1 MEEITLASIDS
12 KGKIRIAAFQ
22 YEWSDDE
29 NGYVITRQTGCY
41 GGKMTE
47 QPAKVITAGKAKR
60 TLAEQVALEFNS
72 LVKKSKDKGYKEL
85 EKDLNEYTES
95 ELHEFVGKEVTGQN
109 GIVKPQL
116 AKQADKV
123 TNLKVFDKEYYASRK
138 IDGCFKGDT
147 LISTDKGLLR
157 IDKIVNERMQVNVL
171 SYNTYT
177 QKFEYKP
184 IVNWFNNGL
193 ASPKEFVRIKLGD
206 KKYLTCTKNHKFFSN
221 GDWKPIIECTTINKK
236 SMNQSKFDSLLMGT
250 LLGDSCLSFEYRS
263 KSVSFHLICSH
274 KELELL
280 EHKINVLGLEGK
292 YKPYTSEY
300 GSECW
305 RFDSRTLTED
315 IDWTKFYHLNPENN
329 RYERFIYSAEYLN
342 NILDDSGIS
351 LWIADDGSITYNNGN
366 HETPILTISTEGWSY
381 EQVIEFQKLFQLK
394 YNITPDFVTD
404 KRKVNE
410 NQSGIRLK
418 FRTKDTLQLLNILKY
433 HKFKTVEYKYYY
445 KDGEYEPEYTCLES
459 ITPEIIDR
467 ASGSNKVN
475 KYDIEVADN
484 HNYFANG
491 FLVHNCRCLIYLGND
506 GNIHTSSRGA
516 MNYDAAMMEIIEHPI
531 LIKLFQDNPTLIL
544 DGEAYKHG
552 WSLASISGLM
562 RTQVT
567 AADYS
572 IAEFYWYDIVNTN
585 KSFEERLKI
594 MNQIKSD
601 LNLGFDPYKEWN
613 DGDLRI
619 QFVPQEPIS
628 GYDNMIKLHDQYV
641 SEGWEGL
648 VIRNK
653 DDVYGP
659 NKRTNSMIKLKQY
672 KVDTFKVIGIEQ
684 GLRKYD
690 DMCFVIEMS
699 NGNTFKAKPMGNHE
713 LKVDYTE
720 NFETVYRNHLGDV
733 KYFADSEHGVVQ
745 QPCFIA
751 FRFDLE

>member
-1 MEEITLASIDS
+1 MEEITLATVDS

-22 YEWSDDE
+22 YEWSDTE

-47 QPAKVITAGKAKR
+47 QPAKIITVGKAKR
-60 TLAEQVALEFNS
+60 TLAEQVVLEFNS

-85 EKDLNEYTES
+85 EKDLSEYTES

-138 IDGCFKGDT
+138 IDGC
-147 LISTDKGLLR
+147 
-157 IDKIVNERMQVNVL
+157 
-171 SYNTYT
+171 
-177 QKFEYKP
+177 
-184 IVNWFNNGL
+184 
-193 ASPKEFVRIKLGD
+193 
-206 KKYLTCTKNHKFFSN
+206 
-221 GDWKPIIECTTINKK
+221 
-236 SMNQSKFDSLLMGT
+236 
-250 LLGDSCLSFEYRS
+250 
-263 KSVSFHLICSH
+263 
-274 KELELL
+274 
-280 EHKINVLGLEGK
+280 
-292 YKPYTSEY
+292 
-300 GSECW
+300 
-305 RFDSRTLTED
+305 
-315 IDWTKFYHLNPENN
+315 
-329 RYERFIYSAEYLN
+329 
-342 NILDDSGIS
+342 
-351 LWIADDGSITYNNGN
+351 
-366 HETPILTISTEGWSY
+366 
-381 EQVIEFQKLFQLK
+381 
-394 YNITPDFVTD
+394 
-404 KRKVNE
+404 
-410 NQSGIRLK
+410 
-418 FRTKDTLQLLNILKY
+418 
-433 HKFKTVEYKYYY
+433 
-445 KDGEYEPEYTCLES
+445 
-459 ITPEIIDR
+459 
-467 ASGSNKVN
+467 
-475 KYDIEVADN
+475 
-484 HNYFANG
+484 
-491 FLVHNCRCLIYLGND
+491 RCLIYLGND

-516 MNYDAAMMEIIEHPI
+516 MNYDAAMMEIIEHPT
-531 LIKLFQDNPTLIL
+531 LIKLFQDNPSLIL

-552 WSLASISGLM
+552 LSLASISGLM

-567 AADYS
+567 ATDYS

-720 NFETVYRNHLGDV
+720 NFETVYKNHLGDV